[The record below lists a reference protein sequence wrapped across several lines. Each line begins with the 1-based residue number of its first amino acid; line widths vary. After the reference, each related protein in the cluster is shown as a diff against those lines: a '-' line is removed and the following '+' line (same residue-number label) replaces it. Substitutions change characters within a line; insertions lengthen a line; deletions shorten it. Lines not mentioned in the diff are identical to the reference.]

1 MKRLLNLLW
10 MTLLLVSCNEVDEF
24 KASAPISM
32 SITSVK
38 LGSDLTWDE
47 LEHLATYTKDYGY
60 PAEELRQRSFMLVE
74 GEVTPYDQSSY
85 CYLEWRDADD
95 ASTEGYYYHGA
106 VACPVENGRV
116 YFLLERSNIPFE
128 VRTMEFRMT
137 QSTYMDDMTGFVD
150 NCLNN
155 GGYVYYS
162 SQSQTYPFNNN
173 QPYFEHTWMVLTE
186 DYLQSGFRAEGSVIN
201 SELAQSVGVCYSQT
215 NEVPT
220 ITDEVV
226 RMDDWTPGNSYLNVS
241 AYPTEPGTYFVRAF
255 AETSAGVSYSA
266 VWKMTVG
273 AVELPFEYTVGK
285 LIDISELPYNEVE
298 TLGVT
303 QSDLEFMRREGGWLV
318 KVGIPAGQQAEM
330 LASDNRNV
338 LPSVEYP
345 DWSNNLAPFKQLEE
359 QGGDERFF
367 FLGASYLDAYNV
379 KGDTL
384 YYELAMSFG
393 GSWSDYVYSDVY
405 DYKRS
410 GLPIL
415 GLFDA
420 VRYGSSGAGEQ
431 GYSFSCSVFNFPDE
445 SEEMKAGIC
454 YSTDNQLPNLDDTG
468 SVILTADSKVV
479 SGGQLNV
486 LHSLAAGTYYV
497 RAFAQ
502 SEAGVGYS
510 PVLRIVV
517 E

>member
-1 MKRLLNLLW
+1 MNLWW
-10 MTLLLVSCNEVDEF
+10 MVALLLASCNEVDEF
-24 KASAPISM
+24 KATAELNM
-32 SITSVK
+32 SITGIRQS
-38 LGSDLTWDE
+38 SELTWDE
-47 LEHLATYTKDYGY
+47 MEQLAARADNYGMLSD
-60 PAEELRQRSFMLVE
+60 ELRQRPFLLIEGLVA
-74 GEVTPYDQSSY
+74 PYDKSSY
-85 CYLEWRDADD
+85 CYLEWKNAETGTDMD
-95 ASTEGYYYHGA
+95 YYYGTDWMGE
-106 VACPVENGRV
+106 ENGRLF
-116 YFLLERSNIPFE
+116 FLLYRQDIGADVSQLS
-128 VRTMEFRMT
+128 FRMSL
-137 QSTYMDDMTGFVD
+137 STYIDDMTGFVD
-150 NCLNN
+150 NCLNDD
-155 GGYVYYS
+155 GYVYYLS
-162 SQSQTYPFNNN
+162 APQTYAFDGSAPF
-173 QPYFEHTWMVLTE
+173 FENCWMELTD
-186 DYLQSGFRAEGSVIN
+186 DYQKNGFRMNGNLGNN
-201 SELAQSVGVCYSQT
+201 SGQVQSVGVCYSRM
-215 NEVPT
+215 NELPT
-220 ITDEVV
+220 LADNVKRAE
-226 RMDDWTPGNSYLNVS
+226 DWDSWSSYVDVTV
-241 AYPTEPGTYFVRAF
+241 YPAEAGTYYARAF
-255 AETSAGVSYSA
+255 AQTSSGVSYSA
-266 VWKMTVG
+266 VWKLSVG

-420 VRYGSSGAGEQ
+420 VRYGSSGTGEQ